1 MEHLLKLHNEGKDIE
16 RLFCILKLPV
26 LHRPAE
32 YKFMEEYCSVW
43 TPQRKRELVIAS
55 CLIPKFKLSWIPDSS
70 MRDQAT
76 MNVRTELAAVTQPA
90 RADVAASS
98 APEDFFSFGLQ
109 TLPAETQDELSRY
122 LLVPGERHHSL
133 SRQFRVE
140 HSTVNQ
146 LIEETCVVIYLELK
160 DEFLKSPK
168 VCEDCFNR
176 KRIKRDYIRG
186 SSEAI
191 PNFADASADNQDEGS
206 QVAAIRSLGAELEAL
221 GDLPFAA
228 VLQDVQAPLI
238 KTKAGLAPA
247 DSPLTYQQSG
257 RWLALLSHFAK
268 VEYTGAGVSVWVCV
282 VFAMMTLSL
291 FSTGLDR
298 FYEQQWATYKNVT
311 LGRKRFR
318 CGFYVEHFLA
328 HAWEYFENLLGKGSS
343 SPPGRQ
349 ASRVVTA
356 FWWLAVT
363 VLVFAFAGQ
372 MRACLMVKSQE
383 AVIRNIRDL
392 AQRSS
397 VRPYTLAGSILT
409 AMLRDSRNPAYQKV
423 FERIMRYGG
432 QTELHRIYGQ
442 PILEQVVRGKAV
454 VIADRGSF
462 TYKVSSTC
470 RNYTDGEFYIAE
482 EPILK
487 FRFVMYLSKKMDMR
501 MQRGINQRLV
511 WLREMGIMDRWIAQM
526 LGNWDHCRRDSN
538 RVTLTFEDTY
548 AIFVMWALLVTA
560 SLAAFGFEKLRYACS
575 VRKIRLH

>member
-1 MEHLLKLHNEGKDIE
+1 MRFNYSVAFTPERTLGIRYPNGSWTGLIGSLQRDEGDFALGLMIPTNARNSIANPTTE
-16 RLFCILKLPV
+16 VYIDEISILAG
-26 LHRPAE
+26 R
-32 YKFMEEYCSVW
+32 
-43 TPQRKRELVIAS
+43 T
-55 CLIPKFKLSWIPDSS
+55 
-70 MRDQAT
+70 
-76 MNVRTELAAVTQPA
+76 RTESTNV
-90 RADVAASS
+90 
-98 APEDFFSFGLQ
+98 FS
-109 TLPAETQDELSRY
+109 Y
-122 LLVPGERHHSL
+122 
-133 SRQFRVE
+133 
-140 HSTVNQ
+140 
-146 LIEETCVVIYLELK
+146 
-160 DEFLKSPK
+160 
-168 VCEDCFNR
+168 
-176 KRIKRDYIRG
+176 
-186 SSEAI
+186 
-191 PNFADASADNQDEGS
+191 
-206 QVAAIRSLGAELEAL
+206 
-221 GDLPFAA
+221 
-228 VLQDVQAPLI
+228 VLTFDWQ
-238 KTKAGLAPA
+238 
-247 DSPLTYQQSG
+247 
-257 RWLALLSHFAK
+257 
-268 VEYTGAGVSVWVCV
+268 VWVCV

-318 CGFYVEHFLA
+318 CGFYVEHFLG
-328 HAWEYFENLLGKGSS
+328 HAWEYFENLLGKGKSFVS
-343 SPPGRQ
+343 H

-501 MQRGINQRLV
+501 MQRGINQR
-511 WLREMGIMDRWIAQM
+511 
-526 LGNWDHCRRDSN
+526 
-538 RVTLTFEDTY
+538 
-548 AIFVMWALLVTA
+548 
-560 SLAAFGFEKLRYACS
+560 
-575 VRKIRLH
+575 